1 LIKWL
6 KCIVSRE
13 FDISSL
19 LEVWDY
25 LFSGFKPEL
34 KPSTHIDQ
42 LHFLDYICLALI
54 RYSRTQF
61 LEGDY
66 TECLMRAMK
75 PLELTSAQEII
86 ESAELYRRLL
96 RPQDF
101 PSSPLISLRQRVED
115 HNKTHH
121 SHINGPLD
129 HAALLD
135 MSFEG
140 SPQKSSLAQSHPDL

>member
-1 LIKWL
+1 MIKWL

-13 FDISSL
+13 FDIASL
-19 LEVWDY
+19 LQIWDY

-34 KPSTHIDQ
+34 LVTTQIDQ

-66 TECLMRAMK
+66 TECLMTAMS
-75 PLELTSAQEII
+75 PLGLTSAEEII

-101 PSSPLISLRQRVED
+101 PSSPLISLRQRVNE
-115 HNKTHH
+115 HNYKE
-121 SHINGPLD
+121 
-129 HAALLD
+129 ALML
-135 MSFEG
+135 
-140 SPQKSSLAQSHPDL
+140 QSQFYILFS

>member
-1 LIKWL
+1 MIKWL

-13 FDISSL
+13 FDIASL
-19 LEVWDY
+19 LQIWDY

-34 KPSTHIDQ
+34 LPSTHIDQ

-54 RYSRTQF
+54 RYSRTEF

-66 TECLMRAMK
+66 TECLMKAMK

-86 ESAELYRRLL
+86 ESAEIYRRLL

-115 HNKTHH
+115 HNKTHLT
-121 SHINGPLD
+121 HINGPLD
-129 HAALLD
+129 HGAHLN
-135 MSFEG
+135 MSFEDLTRKG
-140 SPQKSSLAQSHPDL
+140 NLAQSHLEL

>member
-1 LIKWL
+1 
-6 KCIVSRE
+6 VSRE

-19 LEVWDY
+19 LEIWDY

-34 KPSTHIDQ
+34 QPSTHIDQ

-121 SHINGPLD
+121 THINGPLD
-129 HAALLD
+129 HDALLD
-135 MSFEG
+135 MSFEV
-140 SPQKSSLAQSHPDL
+140 PPHKSILAQSQIDL

>member
-1 LIKWL
+1 MIKWL

-13 FDISSL
+13 FDITRL
-19 LEVWDY
+19 LEIWDY

-34 KPSTHIDQ
+34 LVSTHIDQ
-42 LHFLDYICLALI
+42 LLFLDYVCLALI

-66 TECLMRAMK
+66 TECLMRAMS
-75 PLELTSAQEII
+75 PLGLTSAQEII

-101 PSSPLISLRQRVED
+101 PSSPLISLRERVD
-115 HNKTHH
+115 DYNKAHQ
-121 SHINGPLD
+121 SKINGALE
-129 HAALLD
+129 HIVLLD
-135 MSFEG
+135 MSFEDL
-140 SPQKSSLAQSHPDL
+140 PKKSS